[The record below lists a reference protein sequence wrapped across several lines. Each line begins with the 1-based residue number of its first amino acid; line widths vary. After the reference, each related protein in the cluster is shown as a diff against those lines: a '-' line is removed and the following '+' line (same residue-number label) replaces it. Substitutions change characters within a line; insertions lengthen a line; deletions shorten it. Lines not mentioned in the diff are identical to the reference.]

1 MKLHKFRIKNYK
13 SIIDSG
19 DCYASDGITILAGKN
34 EAGKSSLLEALE
46 DVGQKKDIRQSA
58 IPIGE
63 TDLIPWIEVV
73 YKIGRTEATEI
84 IEKTEITKEARDL
97 LGTVL
102 KDINTLTVQKTFPS
116 IFSLAFEPLTAISHL
131 EPSNWTTLLAAILA
145 AGATLQVNAA
155 TQKLKLP
162 QLNIDP
168 ADSAKAKREVAKYLQ
183 GAEVPLGLLSD
194 SERTEINGHFA
205 QMISAIETQEN
216 LNKSTH
222 ARLVESLTR
231 AMPNFVLFSSFDDV
245 FPSQVAFTELAENK
259 WIADLKLM
267 SNLDVTTITGTN
279 RNAKKQHKHQLNL
292 KLNEDFSQFWTQDI
306 SELSVDW
313 DNERLEFWIQEHGQ
327 FYPPEV
333 RSQGRRWH
341 LAFYIRVAARAR
353 EDVEN
358 IILIDEPG
366 LYLHATAQRDILKH
380 LEDASKTSQIL
391 FSTHSPYLIEADKL
405 DRLRLVQ
412 KHESRGTFVENKIHA
427 VSDKE
432 TLTPV
437 LTAIGLEMNQ
447 GIIGGDKVD
456 NVIVEGPSDYF
467 YLTAFN
473 EFCDVFKGKFVSG
486 GSSGNMPKV
495 GTILQGWGCRVIYL
509 YDNDQAFKD
518 AQRSIKKDWLTISKD
533 WLLPLN
539 VDGAIEDIFSK
550 TEFATIAGVPEN
562 DIVGKNSAFLNSNRR
577 DKVLPARSFLQQ
589 ARAKEQLNL
598 SAATLDRINCLMN
611 SFAKKFEHY
620 LA

>member
-19 DCYASDGITILAGKN
+19 DCYASEGITILAGKN

-46 DVGQKKDIRQSA
+46 DANQKREIRASA
-58 IPIGE
+58 VPIGGNN
-63 TDLIPWIEVV
+63 LIPWIEIV
-73 YKIGRTEATEI
+73 YEIDKIGVTEI
-84 IEKTEITKEARDL
+84 IEKAEISKEARDL
-97 LGTVL
+97 LYSTL
-102 KDINTLTVQKTFPS
+102 KDTNTLTVQKTFPS
-116 IFSLAFEPLTAISHL
+116 TYALTFEPLTAISHL
-131 EPSNWTTLLAAILA
+131 KPTNWATLLATILSTV
-145 AGATLQVNAA
+145 ATLQVNAA

-168 ADSAKAKREVAKYLQ
+168 EDSAKAKREVAKYLQ
-183 GAEVPLGLLSD
+183 SAETPLALLTD
-194 SERTEINGHFA
+194 SERAEINGHFA
-205 QMISAIETQEN
+205 QVISAIETQEN
-216 LNKSTH
+216 LNKSIH
-222 ARLVESLTR
+222 AHLVESLTR
-231 AMPNFVLFSSFDDV
+231 AVPNFVLFSSFDDV
-245 FPSQVAFTELAENK
+245 FPSQVSFAELSENK

-267 SNLDVTTITGTN
+267 SNLDVTTITGSN

-313 DNERLEFWIQEHGQ
+313 DNERLEFWVQEHGQ

-353 EDVEN
+353 EDVQN

-405 DRLRLVQ
+405 DRLRLIQ
-412 KHESRGTFVENKIHA
+412 KHELLGTFVENKIHA

-447 GIIGGDKVD
+447 GIVGGDKVD
-456 NVIVEGPSDYF
+456 NIIVEGPSDYF

-473 EFCDVFKGKFVSG
+473 ELCDVFNGKFVSG
-486 GSSGNMPKV
+486 GSSGNMPKI

-533 WLLPLN
+533 WLIPLN

-550 TEFATIAGVPEN
+550 TEFAAIAGVPEN
-562 DIVGKNSAFLNSNRR
+562 AIVGKNSAFLNSNRR
-577 DKVLPARSFLQQ
+577 DKVLPARLFLQNT
-589 ARAKEQLNL
+589 RNREPLNL
-598 SAATLDRINCLMN
+598 GKETLEKMASLMKAMAEKFKNYSA
-611 SFAKKFEHY
+611 
-620 LA
+620 